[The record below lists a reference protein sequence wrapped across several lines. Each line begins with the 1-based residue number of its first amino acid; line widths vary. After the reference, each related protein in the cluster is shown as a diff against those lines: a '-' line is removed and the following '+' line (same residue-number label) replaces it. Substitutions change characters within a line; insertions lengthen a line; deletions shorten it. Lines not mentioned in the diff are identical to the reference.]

1 MSDDV
6 ELGEAAVAAAL
17 TTTWLGRAY
26 RYVAATDSTNEQ
38 MKRWAAGG
46 APHGAVLLANY
57 QSAGRGRLDRRWDA
71 PPGTALLLS
80 ALLRPVGWQAKRGA
94 WLTMLA
100 GLAAAEAVEAVTGLP
115 ARLKWPNDVLL
126 GEGDTWRKAGG
137 LLLDATLDGGGQLET
152 AVLGIGLNVNI
163 PAGALPP
170 TATPAT
176 SLLVALGRPVSRPAL
191 LAALLARLEA
201 HYATADAGQSPVGAW
216 AARLATL
223 GQAVEVT
230 AAGKAAPLAGTAE
243 GVDEWGRLLVRDAA
257 GRLHA
262 ISAGDVTLRGR

>member
-100 GLAAAEAVEAVTGLP
+100 GLAAA
-115 ARLKWPNDVLL
+115 
-126 GEGDTWRKAGG
+126 
-137 LLLDATLDGGGQLET
+137 
-152 AVLGIGLNVNI
+152 
-163 PAGALPP
+163 
-170 TATPAT
+170 
-176 SLLVALGRPVSRPAL
+176 RPWKP
-191 LAALLARLEA
+191 
-201 HYATADAGQSPVGAW
+201 
-216 AARLATL
+216 
-223 GQAVEVT
+223 
-230 AAGKAAPLAGTAE
+230 
-243 GVDEWGRLLVRDAA
+243 
-257 GRLHA
+257 
-262 ISAGDVTLRGR
+262 